1 MEIPSMEGDYQQQ
14 YQVYHKEGLL
24 SQQSSVIPNAPLL
37 YEQQVLLSKLRQG
50 GSSTSSSNVD
60 KRHNNNNNN
69 NNNNAP
75 SSPSALKAFP
85 HHDSLDSTSQDTDDA
100 KSEKKKR
107 NAAPS
112 RRSSKK
118 QKSEEGDEQNKIL
131 SRYDSS
137 LGLLTRKFVDL
148 VKVAE
153 GGTLDLNKAADV
165 LSVQKRRIYDITNVL
180 EGIGLIDKKSKNNI
194 QWKGTGLSSPENP
207 DETEA
212 ALSAEIDRLN
222 RQELQLDENLRTVQ
236 ADLKRL
242 AEESANSRLA
252 FVTYDDLRD
261 LPSMQGQTMI
271 AIKAPSGT
279 RLEVPDPDEGM
290 ENGQRR
296 YQIYL
301 SNEGGPPIDV
311 YVVSPYS
318 DGPVSS
324 EDWVAQPLPPSSP
337 LPLLQDSLHLS
348 PPHSM
353 DPDYYLSNMLQGESI
368 SDLYGDDSLEIS
380 TEDDSLLHGGSWMW
394 EEDGLQSIVIF
405 LYTMSHQV
413 LFRGWMCFTSS
424 IRRTA
429 ITPLAVFIAAA
440 LVSVQWHFCRAHH
453 HHHVFLLSLLYSS

>member
-1 MEIPSMEGDYQQQ
+1 MEVPATLEGGDYQAQTA

-50 GSSTSSSNVD
+50 GSASNVD
-60 KRHNNNNNN
+60 KRNP
-69 NNNNAP
+69 NA
-75 SSPSALKAFP
+75 SPSKAF
-85 HHDSLDSTSQDTDDA
+85 HHDNIDSASQDTDDS
-100 KSEKKKR
+100 KGEKRKQR
-107 NAAPS
+107 SSAPS
-112 RRSSKK
+112 RRNSKK
-118 QKSEEGDEQNKIL
+118 QKAEEVGDDQNKSL

-194 QWKGTGLSSPENP
+194 QWKGTGLASPENP

-252 FVTYDDLRD
+252 FVTYDDLRN

-311 YVVSPYS
+311 FVVSPYS

-324 EDWVAQPLPPSSP
+324 EDWVAQPLPPPSP
-337 LPLLQDSLHLS
+337 LPLLQESHLHLS

-368 SDLYGDDSLEIS
+368 SDLYGDESLEIS
-380 TEDDSLLHGGSWMW
+380 TEDDSILNGGSW
-394 EEDGLQSIVIF
+394 I
-405 LYTMSHQV
+405 
-413 LFRGWMCFTSS
+413 
-424 IRRTA
+424 
-429 ITPLAVFIAAA
+429 
-440 LVSVQWHFCRAHH
+440 
-453 HHHVFLLSLLYSS
+453 

>member
-1 MEIPSMEGDYQQQ
+1 MDVPGSSLDGSEFQQNA

-24 SQQSSVIPNAPLL
+24 SQQSSVVPNAPLL
-37 YEQQVLLSKLRQG
+37 YEQQVLLSKLRQQG
-50 GSSTSSSNVD
+50 TNKD
-60 KRHNNNNNN
+60 KR
-69 NNNNAP
+69 APPSP
-75 SSPSALKAFP
+75 SSHKFEDSA
-85 HHDSLDSTSQDTDDA
+85 SQDTDDA
-100 KSEKKKR
+100 RSEKRKR
-107 NAAPS
+107 GTGAPA

-118 QKSEEGDEQNKIL
+118 QKNEQQSDQQSEEQRIL

-137 LGLLTRKFVDL
+137 LGLLTKKFVDL

-194 QWKGTGLSSPENP
+194 QWKGTGLSSPEN
-207 DETEA
+207 DETET
-212 ALSAEIDRLN
+212 ALNAEIDRLN

-337 LPLLQDSLHLS
+337 LPLLQDTLHLS

-368 SDLYGDDSLEIS
+368 SDLYGDESLEMS
-380 TEDDSLLHGGSWMW
+380 AEDDSILHGGSWM
-394 EEDGLQSIVIF
+394 
-405 LYTMSHQV
+405 
-413 LFRGWMCFTSS
+413 
-424 IRRTA
+424 
-429 ITPLAVFIAAA
+429 
-440 LVSVQWHFCRAHH
+440 
-453 HHHVFLLSLLYSS
+453 

>member
-1 MEIPSMEGDYQQQ
+1 MDVPGGLEGVPDYPNA

-50 GSSTSSSNVD
+50 GSSSSSAGNSD
-60 KRHNNNNNN
+60 LSKR
-69 NNNNAP
+69 
-75 SSPSALKAFP
+75 SSSSSSSSSFP
-85 HHDSLDSTSQDTDDA
+85 HDSLDSTSQDTDDS

-107 NAAPS
+107 GAATS

-118 QKSEEGDEQNKIL
+118 QKSEEGDEQNKSL

-194 QWKGTGLSSPENP
+194 QWKGTGLASPENP

-222 RQELQLDENLRTVQ
+222 KQELQLDENLRTVQ

-252 FVTYDDLRD
+252 FVTYDDIRD

-290 ENGQRR
+290 DNGHRR

-311 YVVSPYS
+311 FVVSPYS

-337 LPLLQDSLHLS
+337 LPLLQDPLQLS

-368 SDLYGDDSLEIS
+368 SDLYGDESLEIS
-380 TEDDSLLHGGSWMW
+380 TEDDSILHGGPW
-394 EEDGLQSIVIF
+394 
-405 LYTMSHQV
+405 
-413 LFRGWMCFTSS
+413 
-424 IRRTA
+424 
-429 ITPLAVFIAAA
+429 
-440 LVSVQWHFCRAHH
+440 
-453 HHHVFLLSLLYSS
+453 

>member
-1 MEIPSMEGDYQQQ
+1 MDPPDRVALGEEDDHA

-50 GSSTSSSNVD
+50 GSAGLGDKLHRSNSLDATSKFVHNEELNLSHDSSQD
-60 KRHNNNNNN
+60 MDDPKYEKRKRPNS
-69 NNNNAP
+69 NNAVP
-75 SSPSALKAFP
+75 
-85 HHDSLDSTSQDTDDA
+85 A
-100 KSEKKKR
+100 KR
-107 NAAPS
+107 T
-112 RRSSKK
+112 SKK
-118 QKSEEGDEQNKIL
+118 QKQEEVGEDPKIL

-137 LGLLTRKFVDL
+137 LGLLTKKFVDL

-194 QWKGTGLSSPENP
+194 QWKGSGLSTENP
-207 DETEA
+207 DESES
-212 ALSAEIDRLN
+212 ALNADIEKLN

-242 AEESANSRLA
+242 AEESANSKLA
-252 FVTYDDLRD
+252 FVTHDDLRD

-290 ENGQRR
+290 DNGHRR

-318 DGPVSS
+318 DSPVSS
-324 EDWVAQPLPPSSP
+324 EDWVAQSMPPTSPVPLI
-337 LPLLQDSLHLS
+337 QDSLRLS
-348 PPHSM
+348 PPHTM

-368 SDLYGDDSLEIS
+368 SDLYGDDSLDIT
-380 TEDDSLLHGGSWMW
+380 TEEVSSLLHDGGAW
-394 EEDGLQSIVIF
+394 
-405 LYTMSHQV
+405 T
-413 LFRGWMCFTSS
+413 
-424 IRRTA
+424 
-429 ITPLAVFIAAA
+429 
-440 LVSVQWHFCRAHH
+440 
-453 HHHVFLLSLLYSS
+453 